1 MSRHCR
7 CRGQSAVE
15 YLVLTAAVA
24 AAIGIG
30 MASDDSVL
38 RQLLEALRTAYRRFA
53 YAVSLP

>member
-1 MSRHCR
+1 MTLHHRL
-7 CRGQSAVE
+7 RGQSAVE

-30 MASDDSVL
+30 MAGDDSVL

-53 YAVSLP
+53 YAISLP